1 MINRKF
7 KYLIISLFGILF
19 LNLLF
24 LNWLILGKKTPGLGV
39 EEFSKGIGSE
49 TEKET
54 VLDTE
59 VCSSVCLEVIQEEVG
74 RVAATLSG
82 ETKIVERVTQP
93 ATSQSQIKMVYIP
106 LGGNG
111 STTNRDWT
119 DIKAAEV
126 HLDLGDYS
134 SIKEVTWEA
143 FLKVKDGNGQVLA
156 RLLDVT
162 HSIGVPGSEI
172 STNTEVSTQARSNS
186 LTIWSG
192 RNLYRVQIKSLTG
205 YEATI
210 DSGRIKVTLE

>member
-1 MINRKF
+1 MTNKKF

-24 LNWLILGKKTPGLGV
+24 LDWRILSKKTPGVEV
-39 EEFSKGIGSE
+39 EEVPK
-49 TEKET
+49 KA

-59 VCSSVCLEVIQEEVG
+59 VCPPVCLEAIQEEVG

-82 ETKIVERVTQP
+82 ETKIVEKQIVEKVAQP
-93 ATSQSQIKMVYIP
+93 ATSQSQIKMVFIP

-143 FLKVKDGNGQVLA
+143 FLKVKHGNGKVLA
-156 RLLDVT
+156 RLFDVT

-186 LTIWSG
+186 LTIWAG
-192 RNLYRVQIKSLTG
+192 RNLYRVQLKSLTG